1 MADSGSGFITL
12 FARHPV
18 AGNLLMLLLIVF
30 GLFGL
35 TQLNRQVLP
44 DFKIDVISVGVQWP
58 GASPEDV
65 ESNVIDAIEAEVR
78 FIDSVDRVESIALE
92 GQAKITIVFDLGS
105 DMGKALTDVQSAVAR
120 ITTLPEDIERPV
132 INQVLEADEVC
143 RVEISG
149 PFPEQ
154 ALKLYARKIRD
165 DLLARG
171 LTRIEIQGQRDS
183 EIWVEVPESALR
195 SLDLTLNDISARI
208 GQASQDL
215 PSGSIESGGVSR
227 QIRSEGLARS
237 PAEIGNIEILSRE
250 TGEKI
255 LLKDVAAISE
265 SFEENAVSRYHG
277 GITSLGLS
285 ITRSKGVDSMT
296 AQQTV
301 EKYVAEM
308 QETLPP
314 SLKVEMYDVFAA
326 TVEQRI
332 SMLLSNGA
340 GGLLLV
346 LAVLYL
352 FLNGRIAFWVAF
364 GIPIAILAALGAM
377 ALAGITLNMISLFA
391 IIMGLGIMVDDA
403 IVVGARTETLHR
415 RGMSPV
421 DATIEGARSMFAPVM
436 AASLTTIAAF
446 FPLLLVGAVIGQIIG
461 DLPKTIILVIV
472 ASLVECFLVLP
483 MHLRGALVRL
493 EKSGKKEVG
502 KFHLAFNRFR
512 DGWFSQFLAA
522 ALKRRY
528 TAVVG
533 TFCALVLAIAV
544 LISGR
549 IGFEFFPSP
558 ETDVI
563 YANFSFAPG
572 TPRERSL
579 EMMREL
585 ERTAR
590 VVEEE
595 LAGGYGEL
603 IIFSVGS
610 ISTTEGR
617 DGSPKLSGDHL
628 GAMFLEFIPSDQR
641 DVRNTQFIE
650 AWQDEVRP
658 VPGVERLLMFERSAG
673 GPPGRDLDIRVM
685 GAGLETLKAAAMELR
700 AGMATIPGVMSADDD
715 LPYGKQE
722 IVMEVTPSG
731 KAMGFSTQEVARQVR
746 NSFEGAIARRFAR
759 DQEEVIV
766 RVKLP
771 ESSNAQA
778 TIRDLYLRTPNGSE
792 VPLTEVVDISTRVGF
807 SQIGREDG
815 LRQIS
820 VTADVDSNVSTTGEV
835 LGAIERELAPP
846 IQTKFGVQLLY
857 KGRADEQS
865 EAVGDVGIAALV
877 ALATMYIILAWVFS
891 SYTIPFLVMSI
902 IPLGLVGAILGHLVM
917 GFNLGMFSI
926 YAIVGLAGVMIN
938 DSIILVTTIQGLQ
951 KQGRA
956 FYDAILEGTRERLR
970 PVILTTLTTMGGLTP
985 ILFESSLQAVLVQPL
1000 AVTLVFGMM
1009 VSPYLVLVYV
1019 PSLMGIG
1026 HDLKQR
1032 MRGSADG
1039 ETVTA

>member
-1 MADSGSGFITL
+1 MADSGRGLITT

-44 DFKIDVISVGVQWP
+44 DFQIDVISVGVQWP
-58 GASPEDV
+58 GASPEDI
-65 ESNVIDAIEAEVR
+65 ETNVIDAIESEVR

-92 GQAKITIVFDLGS
+92 SQARITIVFELGS

-120 ITTLPEDIERPV
+120 ITTFPEDIERPV
-132 INQVLEADEVC
+132 VDQVLEADEVC

-154 ALKLYARKIRD
+154 ALKLYARQIRD

-195 SLDLTLNDISARI
+195 SLDLTLNDVSTRI
-208 GQASQDL
+208 AQASQDL

-237 PAEIGNIEILSRE
+237 PSEIGNIEILSRE
-250 TGEKI
+250 SGEKV
-255 LLKDVAAISE
+255 LLKDVASISE
-265 SFEENAVSRYHG
+265 SFEQNAISRYHD
-277 GITSLGLS
+277 GITSIGLMV
-285 ITRSKGVDSMT
+285 TRSKGVDSMT

-301 EKYVAEM
+301 EAYVAEM
-308 QETLPP
+308 QDTLPP

-346 LAVLYL
+346 LTVLYV
-352 FLNGRIAFWVAF
+352 FLNGRVAFWVAF
-364 GIPIAILAALGAM
+364 GIPIAILASLGAM
-377 ALAGITLNMISLFA
+377 AMAGITLNMISLFA
-391 IIMGLGIMVDDA
+391 IIMGLGIIVDDA
-403 IVVGARTETLHR
+403 IVVGERTETLHR

-421 DATIEGARSMFAPVM
+421 DATIEGAQSMFAPVM

-461 DLPKTIILVIV
+461 DLPKTIIFVII

-493 EKSGKKEVG
+493 EKGGKREPG

-512 DGWFSQFLAA
+512 DGQFTTFISAA
-522 ALKRRY
+522 MERRY
-528 TAVVG
+528 TAVIG
-533 TFCALVLAIAV
+533 TFCALLLSIAV
-544 LISGR
+544 LASGR

-558 ETDVI
+558 ETDVVF
-563 YANFSFAPG
+563 ANFAFAPG
-572 TPRERSL
+572 TPRARSL

-585 ERTAR
+585 ERAAR
-590 VVEEE
+590 KVEED

-610 ISTTEGR
+610 VSTTEGR
-617 DGSPKLSGDHL
+617 EGSPKLSGDHL
-628 GAMFLEFIPSDQR
+628 GALFLEFIPSDQR
-641 DVRNTQFIE
+641 NVRNTQFIK
-650 AWQDEVRP
+650 AWRDEVTS

-673 GPPGRDLDIRVM
+673 GPPGRDLDIRVL
-685 GAGLETLKAAAMELR
+685 GADLDTLKAAAMELR
-700 AGMATIPGVMSADDD
+700 AEMGTLPGVMSADDD

-759 DQEEVIV
+759 QQEEVIV

-815 LRQIS
+815 MRQIS
-820 VTADVDSNVSTTGEV
+820 VTADVDSNISTTGEV
-835 LGAIERELAPP
+835 LGAIERDLAPSVK
-846 IQTKFGVQLLY
+846 TKYGVQLLY

-865 EAVGDVGIAALV
+865 EAVEDVGIAALA

-891 SYTIPFLVMSI
+891 SYTIPFLVLSI
-902 IPLGLVGAILGHLVM
+902 VPLGLV
-917 GFNLGMFSI
+917 
-926 YAIVGLAGVMIN
+926 
-938 DSIILVTTIQGLQ
+938 
-951 KQGRA
+951 
-956 FYDAILEGTRERLR
+956 
-970 PVILTTLTTMGGLTP
+970 
-985 ILFESSLQAVLVQPL
+985 
-1000 AVTLVFGMM
+1000 
-1009 VSPYLVLVYV
+1009 
-1019 PSLMGIG
+1019 
-1026 HDLKQR
+1026 
-1032 MRGSADG
+1032 
-1039 ETVTA
+1039 